1 MSHSDKRI
9 SAAIAFIILIHI
21 AILTISLLISDLS
34 FLIALINLLVSS
46 SICIYWIQKQ
56 IRITQR
62 IFELRERIVL
72 SLEIVVIV
80 CSVYSMFIDTHTV
93 WLTVVNFFILGIHIL
108 LFLAFFVF
116 MLTFKMKK
124 LF

>member
-9 SAAIAFIILIHI
+9 SAAIVVIILIHI
-21 AILTISLLISDLS
+21 AILTISLLIPDLS

-56 IRITQR
+56 LRITQR
-62 IFELRERIVL
+62 IFELRESIVL
-72 SLEIVVIV
+72 SLEVVV
-80 CSVYSMFIDTHTV
+80 TGCSVYSMFIDTHTV
-93 WLTVVNFFILGIHIL
+93 WLTAVNFFIVGIHLL